1 MGSLQE
7 SMQEYKIQ
15 LQKGVIQK
23 AYRGLMEYM
32 LALKRHLQRKYPD
45 HLHPA
50 VSILG
55 IWT

>member
-32 LALKRHLQRKYPD
+32 LALKRYLQRKP
-45 HLHPA
+45 
-50 VSILG
+50 S
-55 IWT
+55 